1 MLFHLS
7 TTVPLHRDFR
17 QVCVSIF
24 TMIHDC
30 VVLGHSF
37 VSGFE
42 HHLRTKHSVCITPS
56 QVACALGVDRSCKRV
71 HLIGTR
77 GAHTSQ
83 LLTCPRLRQIQ
94 PRLVIIDCGSNEIAC
109 GHPPLQVASR
119 IIDCAQHL
127 LTLNYV
133 QRVLVCSL
141 LVRSDK
147 TGCLTLDQFNSNI
160 SKCNH
165 YLKVFAA
172 SESEVAYHSHQ
183 GFWTVPVG
191 VWSRDGL
198 HPNTAAGRKKYQVSL
213 RRAILSF
220 ST

>member
-1 MLFHLS
+1 MYAC
-7 TTVPLHRDFR
+7 PLNRDERCPHQSIAYLPTFTPNTATACHYRLWLQRNCLWSPSLASCFSHHR
-17 QVCVSIF
+17 
-24 TMIHDC
+24 
-30 VVLGHSF
+30 L
-37 VSGFE
+37 
-42 HHLRTKHSVCITPS
+42 
-56 QVACALGVDRSCKRV
+56 
-71 HLIGTR
+71 
-77 GAHTSQ
+77 
-83 LLTCPRLRQIQ
+83 CPTF
-94 PRLVIIDCGSNEIAC
+94 
-109 GHPPLQVASR
+109 
-119 IIDCAQHL
+119 